1 MVHEAPPPSG
11 TKAVFSQV
19 QSVALAHA
27 PRVEGCLRK

>member
-1 MVHEAPPPSG
+1 MVHEAPPSSG
-11 TKAVFSQV
+11 TKTLFRQM